1 MNSTAEATSGIHP
14 VSTRSLTTFER
25 VKLVTCVY
33 LVLPLVST
41 LNFASQAAWGGS
53 GFADISGRVLNDLYY
68 WAVYSVFILPVIWA
82 SAVLMRP
89 SSTTAAGTVAPM
101 NSSSRTDRTDFCF
114 WAGYAGSIVIGFLF
128 LDEFFPLAPLLA
140 WPICVVAFRALR
152 YTVGSGPR
160 SLLVEMLVA
169 GTCIGLTA
177 ITSYWLPD
185 LVVGASLVW

>member
-14 VSTRSLTTFER
+14 VATRTLTTSER

-68 WAVYSVFILPVIWA
+68 WAVYSVFILPVICGL
-82 SAVLMRP
+82 AVLMRP
-89 SSTTAAGTVAPM
+89 SSTTPAWTVAPM
-101 NSSSRTDRTDFCF
+101 NSSSRTDRMDFCF

-128 LDEFFPLAPLLA
+128 LE
-140 WPICVVAFRALR
+140 IGRAH
-152 YTVGSGPR
+152 V
-160 SLLVEMLVA
+160 
-169 GTCIGLTA
+169 
-177 ITSYWLPD
+177 
-185 LVVGASLVW
+185 